1 MWTIPFRFEWRNLL
15 PALAELRGAAVRID
29 APPTR
34 LGEPCPGDPV
44 QPIAKHPRRG
54 SSPIIG
60 TC

>member
-29 APPTR
+29 APQCAWANPAR
-34 LGEPCPGDPV
+34 ASLV
-44 QPIAKHPRRG
+44 QPIAKR